1 MKLYYK
7 GTIRQDML
15 EATLEVVVVV
25 VVKVVLFAFFFS
37 LCWAYTSGWYSPLC
51 PVIMFIKLCLTWL
64 DHSPKMST
72 LIYFSVF

>member
-25 VVKVVLFAFFFS
+25 VVEVVLVAFFFS
-37 LCWAYTSGWYSPLC
+37 LCWAYLSGRR
-51 PVIMFIKLCLTWL
+51 
-64 DHSPKMST
+64 
-72 LIYFSVF
+72 